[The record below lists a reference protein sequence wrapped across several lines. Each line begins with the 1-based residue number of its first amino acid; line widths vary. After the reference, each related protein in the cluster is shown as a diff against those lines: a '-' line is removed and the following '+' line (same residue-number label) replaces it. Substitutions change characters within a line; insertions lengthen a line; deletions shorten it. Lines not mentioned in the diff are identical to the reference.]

1 MNLLTGKYA
10 VYIFSAIG
18 AAFLIVFIKLGIK
31 YFKKIKKSK
40 KKVDKLKKALD
51 KGKGKIKLKPN
62 VVKDVLKEIKESSNK
77 KVNPAFL
84 FVYDGDNDKMI
95 KYINSLSSGEDYK
108 VITVSESLF
117 VMLSDNR
124 VVFSLSTSYL
134 QDIKMNTLNSLLDKA
149 YKKGLIQLPF
159 LLLCFGDKEYQN
171 GQFFIISNFIS
182 EINIYKKIKFDINIA
197 IDINMSDEKISSFYE
212 IVKQNTSI
220 IIGNNFETDEI
231 KDMINKK
238 MEDVHSILRN
248 EIISDSSFSESVFD
262 AIQVASFI
270 EKKLMLLSTFLSGF
284 SELSESTLL
293 DNVVI
298 DFGIH
303 KCNVHYNIFESESS
317 IYIKKVKPIHYVTS
331 VVIILSIIS
340 TFSFLYEAYHIKRHN
355 EALKKSNV
363 FGGLKA
369 ADLNKADGLYN
380 RWNDIYNSD
389 LIFNKITFGLLYG
402 DYSWT
407 ELNKSYA
414 NFMTEKIILPEI
426 NKAEDP
432 LTKLLFLSF
441 IAASNSPSMF
451 NELMNQ
457 KALATI
463 VSNLNE
469 EQLYLIYKYSGVVW
483 LRKLKFPA
491 PALYGNLINDRVD
504 DDNTIDNILFD
515 NFLNV
520 RNEELKKFI
529 WEKVVFQRKVCFLKK
544 AIPYLFVDNV
554 YYSKSVLNYINFFK
568 DKLPKTKH
576 GCGSELLLKLL
587 DIIPGSDVP
596 EKLSFESEVYLIK
609 DYVSE
614 IDNFFLKEKKY
625 AEQKEQWKKVLLNA
639 ELNSI
644 LNRILGSNKGHIDL
658 LYLKDYYEYTFNTLF
673 SRDVIVISL
682 AYVKDVII
690 NVINPMLKDYD
701 ELGAVFKSYNID
713 YHALDQLKNDSLSEY
728 ANEYIASLE
737 KILNNSLPE
746 TVSSE
751 NLKMYLVD
759 ITSENTPFDNNID
772 FISEN
777 TTFDKSDVLPKQ
789 LNVIADTFSGFNN
802 LIQSKEY
809 TQYKGILMEVHR
821 NLLSGTNDD
830 YVKTYQQL
838 TSTGKDS
845 IIGQLDTLMN
855 SLGNVNLSIYNVFKV
870 PLKIIQKT
878 LADYLI
884 AYINQQWRL
893 QITPKIMLIESQFPF
908 NLSAKQAI
916 DFEVLNGMVG
926 IQGEVFNQMKTL
938 LQPLT
943 SFNEAVSKW
952 KVSTL
957 LTSEQQTTL
966 QPYIATLNKYS
977 TLQAML
983 WDEKG
988 KAKEMTFNV
997 KPQAFKNVTL
1007 DGKNKMVLTFM
1018 HGGGKSQSLG
1028 LNTNSD
1034 AVTPLDYPWQLA
1046 PTVSVGWLN
1055 TDNNS
1060 FEKSY
1065 QGDWAFFRML
1075 VDAKCSRRWL
1085 CTWNIKGNNA
1095 KSPPYQVSFS
1105 IQSNILKLVK
1115 REKKE

>member
-1 MNLLTGKYA
+1 MSLLTGKYA

-18 AAFLIVFIKLGIK
+18 AVFLIVAIKLGIK
-31 YFKKIKKSK
+31 YFKKVKSSK

-62 VVKDVLKEIKESSNK
+62 VVKDVLKEIKDSANK

-84 FVYDGDNDKMI
+84 FIYDGDNDKMI
-95 KYINSLSSGEDYK
+95 NYINSLSSGEDYK

-124 VVFSLSTSYL
+124 IIFSLSTSYL

-149 YKKGLIQLPF
+149 YRKGLIQLPF
-159 LLLCFGDKEYQN
+159 LLLCFSDKEYQN
-171 GQFFIISNFIS
+171 GHFFIISNFIS
-182 EINIYKKIKFDINIA
+182 EVNLYKKIKFNINIA
-197 IDINMSDEKISSFYE
+197 IDINISDKKVSSFYQ
-212 IVKQNTSI
+212 IVKQNTSFI
-220 IIGNNFETDEI
+220 IKNNFEADEV
-231 KDMINKK
+231 KGMINQK
-238 MEDVHSILRN
+238 MEGIHSILRN

-270 EKKLMLLSTFLSGF
+270 EKKLMLLSTFLSEF

-293 DNVVI
+293 DNIIV

-303 KCNVHYNIFESESS
+303 KSNVHYNVFESESS
-317 IYIKKVKPIHYVTS
+317 IYIKKVKAIHYVTAT
-331 VVIILSIIS
+331 VVILSIVS
-340 TFSFLYEAYHIKRHN
+340 TFSFLYEYYHIKKHN
-355 EALKKSNV
+355 EALKRVKE
-363 FGGLKA
+363 FDGLKA
-369 ADLNKADGLYN
+369 TDLNKADGLYH
-380 RWNDIYNSD
+380 RWNNIYNSD
-389 LIFNKITFGLLYG
+389 LILNKITFNLLYG
-402 DYSWT
+402 DHSWT
-407 ELNKSYA
+407 ELNKQYA
-414 NFMTEKIILPEI
+414 NFMVDEIIVPEI
-426 NKAEDP
+426 IKAEDP
-432 LTKLLFLSF
+432 LTKILLLSF
-441 IAASNSPSMF
+441 IAASNSSSMF
-451 NELMNQ
+451 DELMDQ
-457 KALATI
+457 TALASI

-469 EQLYLIYKYSGVVW
+469 EQLYLIYKYSDVVE
-483 LRKLKFPA
+483 LRNLKFPS
-491 PALYGNLINDRVD
+491 PAIDGRLVNESIIDTNSV
-504 DDNTIDNILFD
+504 DNILLD

-520 RNEELKKFI
+520 RNVELRNFI
-529 WEKVVFQRKVCFLKK
+529 WKRVVFQRKVCFLKK
-544 AIPYLFVDNV
+544 VIPYLLLDNI

-568 DKLPKTKH
+568 NKLPKTKH

-587 DIIPGSDVP
+587 DLIPEAEVVD
-596 EKLSFESEVYLIK
+596 ELSFEGEVYLIK
-609 DYVSE
+609 SYINE
-614 IDNFFLKEKKY
+614 IDNFFLKEKEY

-639 ELNSI
+639 ELNSV
-644 LNRILGSNKGHIDL
+644 LNRILATNKGHVDL
-658 LYLKDYYEYTFNTLF
+658 LYLKDYYQYTFNTLF
-673 SRDVIVISL
+673 SRDVVVISL

-690 NVINPMLKDYD
+690 NVINPMLKEYD
-701 ELGAVFKSYNID
+701 ELGVVFKSYDID
-713 YHALDQLKNDSLSEY
+713 YHALDQLKNDALSEY
-728 ANEYIASLE
+728 ANEYITSLE

-746 TVSSE
+746 KVSSE

-777 TTFDKSDVLPKQ
+777 TTFGKSDVLPKQ
-789 LNVIADTFSGFNN
+789 LNVITDTFSGFND
-802 LIQSKEY
+802 LIKSKEY

-821 NLLSGTNDD
+821 NLLRGSDTD

-855 SLGNVNLSIYNVFKV
+855 SLGNVNLSIYNIFRV

-884 AYINQQWRL
+884 ENIKQQWSL
-893 QITPKIMLIESQFPF
+893 QITPKITLIESQFPF
-908 NLSAKQAI
+908 NFGAKQAI

-926 IQGEVFNQMKTL
+926 VQGAVFNQMKTL

-943 SFNEAVSKW
+943 SFNKAVSKW

-957 LTSEQQTTL
+957 LTSEQQAII
-966 QPYIATLNKYS
+966 QPYITILNKYS
-977 TLQAML
+977 TLQALL

-988 KAKEMTFNV
+988 QSKEITFNV

-1034 AVTPLDYPWQLA
+1034 ALTPLDYPWQLA

-1060 FEKSY
+1060 FEKTY
-1065 QGDWAFFRML
+1065 QGNWAFFRML
-1075 VDAKCSRRWL
+1075 VDAKCSRWWL
-1085 CTWNIKGNNA
+1085 CTWDIKGNNA
-1095 KSPPYQVSFS
+1095 KSPPYQVSFT

-1115 REKKE
+1115 RKK